1 MNIEEIDREACQ
13 FKFRGKN
20 IAYLSQRNMRNLAKH
35 LSVDSEGTK
44 LQVFNKIVSYLEE
57 SGAKA
62 VISDATDAEDI
73 KATPEPEQQKRPAK
87 KVARKRTPRRKA
99 TFL

>member
-1 MNIEEIDREACQ
+1 MNIEQIDPAKYP
-13 FKFRGKN
+13 FTFRGKN
-20 IAYLSQRNMRNLAKH
+20 IAYLSRRNMRALAKH

-62 VISDATDAEDI
+62 VISDSAEAKDI
-73 KATPEPEQQKRPAK
+73 EVTPEPEQQKRPARK
-87 KVARKRTPRRKA
+87 AARKRPRRRKA

>member
-13 FKFRGKN
+13 FKYRGKN
-20 IAYLSQRNMRNLAKH
+20 VAYLSQRNMRALAQH
-35 LSVDSEGTK
+35 LGVDSEGTK

-62 VISDATDAEDI
+62 VISEEAEVSEPESV
-73 KATPEPEQQKRPAK
+73 TPEPEQRERPAK
-87 KVARKRTPRRKA
+87 KVARKRRRKA